1 MAQNPRR
8 VDRGMPAPPPIYTIG
23 HSTKSIAEFVE
34 LLRVGRVEL
43 VVDIRSI
50 ARSRTNPQ

>member
-1 MAQNPRR
+1 
-8 VDRGMPAPPPIYTIG
+8 MPAPHPIYTIG
-23 HSTKSIAEFVE
+23 HSMRRMVAFVE

-50 ARSRTNPQ
+50 AR